1 MSKNNLPIVA
11 AIDIGTTKIC
21 AIIAK
26 KNEYGKIEILGVG
39 KADSSGVMRGVI
51 SNIDKTVFAIEEAV
65 HEAERKAG
73 VSVKNVYAGIAGQH
87 IKSMRHK
94 GYLMRD
100 HNSPEISQRDVE
112 RLVQDM
118 QKMVLPPGDEII
130 HVLPQEFTI
139 DGESGIKDP
148 IGMAGVKFE
157 ADFHVITGQMT
168 AIRNIHRCI
177 EKAGLNLVG
186 LTLEP
191 LASAAAVL
199 NQDELE
205 AGIALVDIGGG
216 TTDIALFQEGVIR
229 HTSVIPLGGNIITED
244 IKEGCMVMR
253 DQAERLKVKF
263 GMALTSEAQEN
274 AIVSIPGL
282 RGREPKEISLK
293 NLAHIIQARMEEIL
307 ECVYLEI
314 RKSGYENK
322 LIGGI
327 VLTGGGA
334 RLKHLNFLCEY
345 VTGLESRVGQPTEH
359 LLNGRGEVNDPLY
372 ATGIGLAIR
381 ALENPINASDEQR
394 DETNN
399 LHSSNNYNNHQ
410 TQHQTHQFVQQNSPI
425 ETDNSYKEEELAE
438 EREFQGSS
446 WFDRFLKKSREW
458 FEGDVRDF

>member
-1 MSKNNLPIVA
+1 MNKSFPIVA

-39 KADSSGVMRGVI
+39 KADSPGVMRGVI

-65 HEAERKAG
+65 REAERKSG
-73 VSVKNVYAGIAGQH
+73 VVVKHVYAGIAGQH

-100 HNSPEISQRDVE
+100 HNSPEIAQSDVE
-112 RLVQDM
+112 RLVSDM
-118 QKMVLPPGDEII
+118 QKMVLPPGDEIV

-148 IGMAGVKFE
+148 IGMSGIKLE
-157 ADFHVITGQMT
+157 ADFHVITGQIT

-199 NQDELE
+199 NSDELE
-205 AGIALVDIGGG
+205 AGVALVDIGGG
-216 TTDIALFQEGVIR
+216 TTDIALFQEGIIR
-229 HTSVIPLGGNIITED
+229 HTCVIPLGGHVITED

-263 GMALTSEAQEN
+263 GIALASEAQEN

-282 RGREPKEISLK
+282 RGREPKEISLT

-334 RLKHLNFLCEY
+334 RLKHLNYLCGY
-345 VTGLESRVGQPTEH
+345 VTGLETRIGQPTEH
-359 LLNGRGEVNDPLY
+359 LINGRGEVNDPLY
-372 ATGIGLAIR
+372 ATGIGLAIK
-381 ALENPINASDEQR
+381 ALEHPINTSEQKYQNDNNTHNPKNLEQNPIHQ
-394 DETNN
+394 TNN
-399 LHSSNNYNNHQ
+399 HNENN
-410 TQHQTHQFVQQNSPI
+410 QHQPNNEPEI
-425 ETDNSYKEEELAE
+425 NEEQS
-438 EREFQGSS
+438 FQGTT
-446 WFDRFLKKSREW
+446 WFDNFLRKSREW
-458 FEGDVRDF
+458 FEGDVRDFK